1 MPDLLQRL
9 ILHVVDFV
17 HEEGGDLTKTKLVKL
32 LYLIDLN
39 FYRHFRSTL
48 TQVRWF
54 YHLYGPYAYE
64 IDAVIKATEGYDLQ
78 ESQFVSRR
86 GRKGFTYRAAVEE
99 DLREILPFDRR
110 QVIHNTLR
118 KWAIEDLN
126 TILDFV
132 YFETPPMKDARPGD
146 LLDFSKIPS
155 ATEHAVRVG
164 EGEIPVPHR
173 RMEDLRRRYR
183 ESVER
188 RRQGAAQ
195 IRIVRPPFDRVYADA
210 LKALGNEE
218 KSDLEGFSGKL
229 IDMTDSA
236 RHALGEQS

>member
-9 ILHVVDFV
+9 IVHVADSV

-64 IDAVIKATEGYDLQ
+64 IDAAIRATEGYDLQ

-86 GRKGFTYRAAVEE
+86 GREGFTYRAAVEE
-99 DLREILPFDRR
+99 DLREFLPLDRR
-110 QVIHNTLR
+110 QVVHNTLH

-126 TILDFV
+126 TILDYV
-132 YFETPPMKDARPGD
+132 YFETPPMKDAHSGD
-146 LLDFSKIPS
+146 LLDFSKVPP
-155 ATEHAVRVG
+155 AVDRG
-164 EGEIPVPHR
+164 ERKREGEVPIPHR

-188 RRQGAAQ
+188 RRQRTAQ

-210 LKALGNEE
+210 LRALCSEE
-218 KSDLEGFSGKL
+218 KSDLEGLSGKPVG
-229 IDMTDSA
+229 MTDSA